1 LHDLKVMQGG
11 AISNLQNSERHV
23 VFQRFLRQ
31 IRINV
36 GLTQGI
42 LATRLGQ
49 AQLIISRSELGLRK
63 VDIIELRDCL
73 RAMNVPFLEWMAEL
87 DAKLKPLETD
97 DIAADGL
104 RLPPSGPPQ
113 PDRERGRRF
122 PKK

>member
-1 LHDLKVMQGG
+1 MQGG

-31 IRINV
+31 IRINA

-42 LATRLGQ
+42 LAIRLGQ
-49 AQLIISRSELGLRK
+49 AQLVISRSELGLRK
-63 VDIIELRDCL
+63 VDIIELRDYL

-87 DAKLKPLETD
+87 DAKLMPLETD
-97 DIAADGL
+97 DIAADAV
-104 RLPPSGPPQ
+104 RLPPLGPPQ